1 MRRETKKL
9 LFDIQ
14 EAGQA
19 IQRFVKGKDFAAY
32 QSDDMLRSAVERK
45 FEIIG
50 EALNRLRDADEEVL
64 EQIADFRKIIG
75 FRNILAHGYDAVSDE
90 IVWEICSKNLFEESA
105 CSLAGC
111 RTFTGINNT
120 GRKLWTPIHCFC
132 LSF

>member
-19 IQRFVKGKDFAAY
+19 IQRFVREKDFAGY

-50 EALNRLRDADEEVL
+50 EALNRLRDVDEESL
-64 EQIADFRKIIG
+64 EQIADYRKIIG
-75 FRNILAHGYDAVSDE
+75 FRNVLAHGYDAVSDE
-90 IVWEICSKNLFEESA
+90 IVWEIVVH
-105 CSLAGC
+105 SL
-111 RTFTGINNT
+111 
-120 GRKLWTPIHCFC
+120 PI
-132 LSF
+132 LMQDVARLQV